1 MFAISHCVHVRCC
14 NISAMTAFR
23 SKSTFWPPFR
33 FKLVGML
40 SFGNIL
46 VVIER
51 FFIMLLSL
59 RFFGFGNSSF
69 VARHVTV
76 VTETTIVE
84 LVDTVYC
91 YFRLK
96 QDYFDWLQSTIHFFI
111 IVYYYWPFLQPSAT
125 LLSSST
131 AARAVR
137 SMRSPSNGAN
147 SLARVMNC
155 SWHIVWN
162 FRNLQRKWVGCLW
175 AHCKTSSVCM
185 RLLLGDDC
193 FV

>member
-1 MFAISHCVHVRCC
+1 MARKQLVCAKSCSLGSEIHCSCLQFRIASMYVA
-14 NISAMTAFR
+14 AMTAFR

-40 SFGNIL
+40 SFGKIL

-69 VARHVTV
+69 VARDVTV
-76 VTETTIVE
+76 VTETSIVE

-96 QDYFDWLQSTIHFFI
+96 QDYFDCMQSTI
-111 IVYYYWPFLQPSAT
+111 VTT
-125 LLSSST
+125 LDFDL
-131 AARAVR
+131 
-137 SMRSPSNGAN
+137 
-147 SLARVMNC
+147 
-155 SWHIVWN
+155 
-162 FRNLQRKWVGCLW
+162 
-175 AHCKTSSVCM
+175 
-185 RLLLGDDC
+185 D
-193 FV
+193 

>member
-69 VARHVTV
+69 VARDVTV

-91 YFRLK
+91 YFRFK
-96 QDYFDWLQSTIHFFI
+96 QDYFDCLQSTIIHTANAWAA
-111 IVYYYWPFLQPSAT
+111 VVNACNADGSK
-125 LLSSST
+125 LSRLVWSDNTWRLHCMSIERESS
-131 AARAVR
+131 
-137 SMRSPSNGAN
+137 
-147 SLARVMNC
+147 
-155 SWHIVWN
+155 I
-162 FRNLQRKWVGCLW
+162 
-175 AHCKTSSVCM
+175 
-185 RLLLGDDC
+185 LLLHTPTRFLRWSGL
-193 FV
+193 FLMLTVTIR